1 MRQPI
6 RKKIHAIAG
15 DDSYFTYD
23 TLKRDNLILL
33 FNVAFIV
40 LIFPLFK
47 NEFVR
52 KWIFDISI
60 SAIII
65 SGVTSLK
72 FGKEKFIRLLYFA
85 FLAFV
90 LVWINHFIHN
100 EFTKL
105 ISFSVLI
112 MFFIYVT
119 YSMVRYISQSEFV
132 NEIILLNAINSYLLI
147 GIVGAFLFISVD
159 VGYSYF
165 ANAEHALNFN
175 AIVEPSFQDY
185 VYFSFITLTTL
196 GYGDITPI
204 IPVAKSLTIALSLTG
219 QLYLTILVAM
229 LVGKYLSQT
238 NK

>member
-15 DDSYFTYD
+15 DDSYFSNE

-33 FNVAFIV
+33 FSIV
-40 LIFPLFK
+40 FVILIFPLFK

-52 KWIFDISI
+52 GWIFDVSI

-72 FGKEKFIRLLYFA
+72 FRKEKFIRLLYFA
-85 FLAFV
+85 FLTFV
-90 LVWINHFIHN
+90 LVWINHLVHN
-100 EFTKL
+100 ELTKL

-112 MFFIYVT
+112 MFFIYIT
-119 YSMVRYISQSEFV
+119 YSMIRHISNNKSV
-132 NEIILLNAINSYLLI
+132 NGIILLNAINSYLLI

-165 ANAEHALNFN
+165 ANGGHALNFN
-175 AIVEPSFQDY
+175 SIVDPLFQDY
-185 VYFSFITLTTL
+185 VYFSFVTLTTL
-196 GYGDITPI
+196 GYGDITPV
-204 IPVAKSLTIALSLTG
+204 IPIAKSLTVALSLTG

-229 LVGKYLSQT
+229 LVGKFLSQSDE
-238 NK
+238 